1 MADAA
6 HLVAP
11 PQENYCRA
19 VVRQRAGD
27 DEHVEYL
34 VAVAGEVE
42 PPRLPPFRHPRHV
55 EGGARQVSRRH
66 GRLVGQRHVAPRFA
80 PVDDGRVQ
88 GGYDPEEAHPG
99 EERGAVSAE
108 FPGGELG
115 GEEGEDG
122 DEAHGGDGNEV
133 GELPVSFTLEDVV
146 DRGKEGSD
154 DHDGDSGVVNA
165 EEEEVEAARVATEQ
179 VARAA

>member
-11 PQENYCRA
+11 PQENYCRT

-42 PPRLPPFRHPRHV
+42 PPWLPPFRHPRHV

-99 EERGAVSAE
+99 EERGAVGAE
-108 FPGGELG
+108 FPGGEMR

-133 GELPVSFTLEDVV
+133 DELPVSFALEDVV
-146 DRGKEGSD
+146 DRGKE
-154 DHDGDSGVVNA
+154 
-165 EEEEVEAARVATEQ
+165 
-179 VARAA
+179 